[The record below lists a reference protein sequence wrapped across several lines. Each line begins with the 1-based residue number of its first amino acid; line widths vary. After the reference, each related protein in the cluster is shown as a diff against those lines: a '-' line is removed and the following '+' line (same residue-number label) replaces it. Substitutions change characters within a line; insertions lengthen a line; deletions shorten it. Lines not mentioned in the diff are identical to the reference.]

1 MDVLVLEC
9 ELPKCSITWSTVV
22 GLFGKV
28 VEPSAGRDLLEDYK
42 FEQDIETDHLGEDPQ
57 SRSDNVLA
65 GGQKCQKK
73 TLLFPISLM
82 K

>member
-28 VEPSAGRDLLEDYK
+28 VEPLGDRASLKEVGPWGWVLMSYILAPLPVCSLLPNY
-42 FEQDIETDHLGEDPQ
+42 
-57 SRSDNVLA
+57 
-65 GGQKCQKK
+65 
-73 TLLFPISLM
+73 M
-82 K
+82 